1 MSVLGNQVLIW
12 SGALFNRTF
21 ITDLSWQSAS
31 RKGPYSLLYLPTKD
45 AGSWSP
51 SQTSPRNFRTPPN
64 LCRFQAALCYEAR
77 ESQNSS
83 AVREGGRRERK
94 GKGVGAGAKT
104 LHICLCKFTYLLCK
118 NPMGFNSS
126 GSRGKRWAESTLE
139 TTLLGFQF
147 PLISLG
153 Q

>member
-12 SGALFNRTF
+12 SGGLFNRTF

-31 RKGPYSLLYLPTKD
+31 CKGPYSLLYLPTKD

-64 LCRFQAALCYEAR
+64 LCKFQAALCYEAR

-94 GKGVGAGAKT
+94 GRGVGAGAKT
-104 LHICLCKFTYLLCK
+104 LHICLCKFTYFAK
-118 NPMGFNSS
+118 IPWASIPVVQGGKDGQNPPWRPPFLVFSS
-126 GSRGKRWAESTLE
+126 LWFL
-139 TTLLGFQF
+139 
-147 PLISLG
+147 
-153 Q
+153 

>member
-51 SQTSPRNFRTPPN
+51 SQTSPRNFRPPQIFAGFRQPSATKPGNPRTP
-64 LCRFQAALCYEAR
+64 LQWGK
-77 ESQNSS
+77 
-83 AVREGGRRERK
+83 EGGEKGRERVSEQVQK
-94 GKGVGAGAKT
+94 LCTSVCVNLHTYFAKIPWVSIPVVQGGKDGQ
-104 LHICLCKFTYLLCK
+104 
-118 NPMGFNSS
+118 NPPWRPPFLVFSS
-126 GSRGKRWAESTLE
+126 LWFL
-139 TTLLGFQF
+139 
-147 PLISLG
+147 
-153 Q
+153 